1 MSETPLMYKDSAVV
15 GGVAMIHGG
24 GVGGRALRGHYHRV
38 TVTQLVTSYLILK
51 KCWEHSS
58 LRAY

>member
-1 MSETPLMYKDSAVV
+1 MYKNSAVIC
-15 GGVAMIHGG
+15 GVAKIHG

-38 TVTQLVTSYLILK
+38 TVTKLVTSYLILK

>member
-1 MSETPLMYKDSAVV
+1 MYTDSAVIC
-15 GGVAMIHGG
+15 GVAMIHGG
-24 GVGGRALRGHYHRV
+24 VGDRALRGHYHRV
-38 TVTQLVTSYLILK
+38 MTQLVISYLILK